1 MTVESC
7 GSEFFIAPYAKV
19 TVKENAALAELEAAK
34 KAAKEELAAYKE
46 LTDYREAQ
54 QEEIKN
60 ILSDSDK
67 AIEVAGDKK
76 AVGKAVKEAKAKLD
90 KVKTDA
96 QLTEEESKPNESK
109 PDESKPSES
118 NKPNKQDNKKPEG
131 VKTGDETPIL
141 LLWTLLLSAG
151 ATGTAILVKKKK

>member
-1 MTVESC
+1 M
-7 GSEFFIAPYAKV
+7 
-19 TVKENAALAELEAAK
+19 
-34 KAAKEELAAYKE
+34 
-46 LTDYREAQ
+46 
-54 QEEIKN
+54 
-60 ILSDSDK
+60 
-67 AIEVAGDKK
+67 AGDKK
-76 AVGKAVKEAKAKLD
+76 AVGEAVKEAKAKLD

-96 QLTEEESKPNESK
+96 QLTEEESKPN
-109 PDESKPSES
+109 ESKPSES

>member
-1 MTVESC
+1 M
-7 GSEFFIAPYAKV
+7 
-19 TVKENAALAELEAAK
+19 
-34 KAAKEELAAYKE
+34 
-46 LTDYREAQ
+46 
-54 QEEIKN
+54 
-60 ILSDSDK
+60 
-67 AIEVAGDKK
+67 AGDKK
-76 AVGKAVKEAKAKLD
+76 AVGEAVKEAKAKLD

-96 QLTEEESKPNESK
+96 QLTEEESKPN
-109 PDESKPSES
+109 ES